1 MNRIPRKIKRSTS
14 VPSVLS
20 VAEYERIKQN
30 AKLSSE
36 DEEQNAQKI
45 LSQQRQSQLAKD
57 KAHINLLKEID
68 KKRPQYIIKTEKT
81 TLSQGNSILAAAKRA
96 KENALDASKEMSTLL
111 KCSKVATIR
120 DLQREEHKRMEK
132 DYREKEAK
140 LDLMMELERL
150 KELKFQEEKEK
161 EEKLKRYSSAKI
173 LIEQIKE
180 KEIRRAREG
189 ELMKK
194 QIKAMQDEELRNE
207 ERKRLEN
214 ARLAKEIVN
223 INKIS
228 ALNRDKKKLFE
239 REEDLKILKY
249 NMEKAKKEEE
259 ELAEQKRLQAAR
271 EKETQKLR
279 EKQEKFADK
288 QALLDELRAKR
299 AFEEAEK
306 KDREKERQEIL
317 KLERQKKE
325 LIEGNEKQK
334 LAKKKRLEEQAFADQ
349 KEYEYIIKHQIADM
363 EEERRLEEIKR
374 KIYNANGE
382 EVRRQIQE
390 KLEKQKLRKRTV
402 IDEMREIQ
410 QNLDDYKKTIER
422 IKKEKLEEMERYQI
436 KPEYRVDLQRYKIK

>member
-1 MNRIPRKIKRSTS
+1 M
-14 VPSVLS
+14 
-20 VAEYERIKQN
+20 AEYERIKQN

-45 LSQQRQSQLAKD
+45 LSQQRLSQLAKD
-57 KAHINLLKEID
+57 KAHVNLLKEID
-68 KKRPQYIIKTEKT
+68 KKRPQYIIKGEKVN
-81 TLSQGNSILAAAKRA
+81 LSQGNSILAAAQRA
-96 KENALDASKEMSTLL
+96 KENALDATKEMNTIL
-111 KCSKVATIR
+111 KCSKVANIR

-132 DYREKEAK
+132 DFREKEAK

-150 KELKFQEEKEK
+150 KELRFQEEKEK

-180 KEIRRAREG
+180 KEMRRLHEKEIIAREG

-194 QIKAMQDEELRNE
+194 QIKALQD
-207 ERKRLEN
+207 
-214 ARLAKEIVN
+214 
-223 INKIS
+223 
-228 ALNRDKKKLFE
+228 RDKKKIFE

-259 ELAEQKRLQAAR
+259 EIAEQKRIQAAR
-271 EKETQKLR
+271 ERETQKLR

-288 QALLDELRAKR
+288 QALLDELRMKR
-299 AFEEAEK
+299 AFEEAVK

-334 LAKKKRLEEQAFADQ
+334 IAKQKRLEEQAYADQ

-363 EEERRLEEIKR
+363 EEERRLEEIKK

-390 KLEKQKLRKRTV
+390 KIEKEKLKKRTV

>member
-1 MNRIPRKIKRSTS
+1 M
-14 VPSVLS
+14 
-20 VAEYERIKQN
+20 AEYERIKQN

-45 LSQQRQSQLAKD
+45 LSQQRLSQLAKD
-57 KAHINLLKEID
+57 KAHVNLLKEID
-68 KKRPQYIIKTEKT
+68 KKRPQYIIKGEKVN
-81 TLSQGNSILAAAKRA
+81 LSQGNSILAAAQRA
-96 KENALDASKEMSTLL
+96 KENALDATKEMNTIL
-111 KCSKVATIR
+111 KCSKVANIR

-132 DYREKEAK
+132 DFREKEAK

-150 KELKFQEEKEK
+150 KELRFQEEKEK

-180 KEIRRAREG
+180 KEMRRLHAKEIIAREG

-194 QIKAMQDEELRNE
+194 QIKALQDEELRNE

-214 ARLAKEIVN
+214 ARMAKEIVN

-228 ALNRDKKKLFE
+228 ALNRDKKKIFE

-259 ELAEQKRLQAAR
+259 EIAEQKRIQAAR
-271 EKETQKLR
+271 ERETQKLR

-288 QALLDELRAKR
+288 QALLDELRMKR
-299 AFEEAEK
+299 AFEEAVK

-334 LAKKKRLEEQAFADQ
+334 IAKQKRLEEQAYADQ

-363 EEERRLEEIKR
+363 EEERRLEEIKK

-390 KLEKQKLRKRTV
+390 KIEKEKLKKRTV

>member
-1 MNRIPRKIKRSTS
+1 M
-14 VPSVLS
+14 
-20 VAEYERIKQN
+20 AEYERIKQN

-45 LSQQRQSQLAKD
+45 LSQQRLSQLAKD
-57 KAHINLLKEID
+57 KAHVNLLKEID
-68 KKRPQYIIKTEKT
+68 KKRPQYIIKGEKVN
-81 TLSQGNSILAAAKRA
+81 LSQGNSILAAAQRA
-96 KENALDASKEMSTLL
+96 KENALDATKEMNTIL
-111 KCSKVATIR
+111 KCSKVANIR

-132 DYREKEAK
+132 DFREKEAK

-150 KELKFQEEKEK
+150 KELRFQEEKEK

-180 KEIRRAREG
+180 KEMRRLHEKEIIAREG

-194 QIKAMQDEELRNE
+194 QIKALQE
-207 ERKRLEN
+207 
-214 ARLAKEIVN
+214 KEIVN

-228 ALNRDKKKLFE
+228 ALNRDKKKIFE

-259 ELAEQKRLQAAR
+259 EIAEQKRIQAAR
-271 EKETQKLR
+271 ERETQKLR

-288 QALLDELRAKR
+288 QALLDELRMKR
-299 AFEEAEK
+299 AFEEAVK

-334 LAKKKRLEEQAFADQ
+334 IAKQKRLEEQAYADQ

-363 EEERRLEEIKR
+363 EEERRLEEIKK

-390 KLEKQKLRKRTV
+390 KIEKEKLKKRTV